1 MAPTILATTSKAASP
16 VVAPDISGACRPGA
30 SQPRLLPPQPPGYP
44 PPPHPSE
51 KRQLHF
57 RVASFNLGISQAMI
71 KEDPQVME
79 EHVQSVCGRI
89 VTGWNT
95 DLFFGCKVGGARGGF
110 KKTER
115 KVHDILRKSFNGNLD
130 GPFADK
136 YSVHECDNFIAV
148 FGFERDVS
156 VCLHGTPKK
165 CKFEADGDA
174 DAVIACFDLQPRGVS
189 EPEVHLVVGNLH
201 IDCGSIPGKK
211 QRIVQELR
219 DKLEKYSAPSRDIS
233 VVRLIVGDDNLSTEE
248 VQMALQ
254 QRKDA
259 DPLWTVTTSS
269 YELPGD
275 HMAVSGAIGIRCP
288 IKIGK
293 SFSKERF
300 MCLEEHDVVAVDFF
314 LSADPLFATDQSAE
328 DGTDADDLSSR
339 ADWDNSTQEETRESS
354 PESEGESGD
363 KDTRQSTAAA
373 HEEMQEFWTLH
384 YGTDCDQSVLE
395 VLNRLLF
402 MKRKRGAVTDASR
415 HGLAFASQEETWR
428 AIKRVLDRRQKY
440 LERIGINEV
449 NHHMNEEQKAEF
461 CKLEREVFHTSGEQ
475 KKRQASDRKTYK
487 NGLPQK
493 AGEKKT
499 E

>member
-1 MAPTILATTSKAASP
+1 
-16 VVAPDISGACRPGA
+16 
-30 SQPRLLPPQPPGYP
+30 
-44 PPPHPSE
+44 
-51 KRQLHF
+51 
-57 RVASFNLGISQAMI
+57 MI

-130 GPFADK
+130 GPFGDK

-165 CKFEADGDA
+165 CKFDADGAA
-174 DAVIACFDLQPRGVS
+174 DAVIACFELQPRGVS

-201 IDCGSIPGKK
+201 IDCGSMPGKK

-219 DKLEKYSAPSRDIS
+219 DELEKYSAPSRDIS
-233 VVRLIVGDDNLSTEE
+233 VVRLIVGDDNLSTDE

-300 MCLEEHDVVAVDFF
+300 MCLEEHDAVAVDFF
-314 LSADPLFATDQSAE
+314 LSAESLFATGQIAKDDTDGE
-328 DGTDADDLSSR
+328 DVCRSGDTSEADFENASD
-339 ADWDNSTQEETRESS
+339 EEMRESS
-354 PESEGESGD
+354 PEPEDESD
-363 KDTRQSTAAA
+363 DDDTLQSTAAA
-373 HEEMQEFWTLH
+373 HDEMQQFWNER
-384 YGTDCDQSVLE
+384 YGTNCDPTVVEQVG
-395 VLNRLLF
+395 RLLF
-402 MKRKRGAVTDASR
+402 LKRKRGAVTDASR
-415 HGLAFASQEETWR
+415 RGLAFASQEETWR

-440 LERIGINEV
+440 LKRIGINEV
-449 NHHMNEEQKAEF
+449 DHHMNEEQKAEF

-475 KKRQASDRKTYK
+475 KKRQALDRDTWRKMQ
-487 NGLPQK
+487 QK

>member
-1 MAPTILATTSKAASP
+1 MAPTILATTSKAGSP
-16 VVAPDISGACRPGA
+16 VVAPGSSGACRPGA
-30 SQPRLLPPQPPGYP
+30 SQPGLLLPQPPGYP
-44 PPPHPSE
+44 PPPHLSE

-89 VTGWNT
+89 VNGGNM
-95 DLFFGCKVGGARGGF
+95 DLFFGCKVGGAREGF
-110 KKTER
+110 QKTER
-115 KVHDILRKSFNGNLD
+115 NVHDILGKSFCGNLH
-130 GPFADK
+130 GPFGDK
-136 YSVHECDNFIAV
+136 YSVHACANFIAV
-148 FGFERDVS
+148 FGFDGDVS
-156 VCLHGTPKK
+156 VCSHGDPKK
-165 CKFEADGDA
+165 FTFDADGDV

-219 DKLEKYSAPSRDIS
+219 DKLEKYPAPRPDIS
-233 VVRLIVGDDNLSTEE
+233 VVRLIVGDDNLSTDE

-288 IKIGK
+288 IEIGK

-300 MCLEEHDVVAVDFF
+300 MCLEEHDVVAVNVL

-328 DGTDADDLSSR
+328 DGTDADDSSFR

-363 KDTRQSTAAA
+363 DDTLQSTAAA
-373 HEEMQEFWTLH
+373 HDEMRKFWTQR
-384 YGTDCDQSVLE
+384 YGTDCDQTVVE
-395 VLNRLLF
+395 QVGRLLF
-402 MKRKRGAVTDASR
+402 LKRKRGGSADAS
-415 HGLAFASQEETWR
+415 
-428 AIKRVLDRRQKY
+428 
-440 LERIGINEV
+440 
-449 NHHMNEEQKAEF
+449 
-461 CKLEREVFHTSGEQ
+461 
-475 KKRQASDRKTYK
+475 
-487 NGLPQK
+487 
-493 AGEKKT
+493 
-499 E
+499 

>member
-1 MAPTILATTSKAASP
+1 MCI
-16 VVAPDISGACRPGA
+16 
-30 SQPRLLPPQPPGYP
+30 
-44 PPPHPSE
+44 
-51 KRQLHF
+51 
-57 RVASFNLGISQAMI
+57 
-71 KEDPQVME
+71 
-79 EHVQSVCGRI
+79 
-89 VTGWNT
+89 
-95 DLFFGCKVGGARGGF
+95 
-110 KKTER
+110 
-115 KVHDILRKSFNGNLD
+115 
-130 GPFADK
+130 
-136 YSVHECDNFIAV
+136 
-148 FGFERDVS
+148 RDR
-156 VCLHGTPKK
+156 

-189 EPEVHLVVGNLH
+189 EPVVHLVVGNLH
-201 IDCGSIPGKK
+201 MVCGSIPGTR

-219 DKLEKYSAPSRDIS
+219 DELEKYSAPRPDIS
-233 VVRLIVGDDNLSTEE
+233 VVRLIVGDDNLSTDE

-254 QRKDA
+254 QRKDT

-314 LSADPLFATDQSAE
+314 LPADPLFATDQSAE
-328 DGTDADDLSSR
+328 DGTDADETSFS
-339 ADWDNSTQEETRESS
+339 ANWDNSTAETARESS

-363 KDTRQSTAAA
+363 KDTRESTAAA
-373 HEEMQEFWTLH
+373 HCEMQEFWTLH

-415 HGLAFASQEETWR
+415 LGLAFASQEETWR

-440 LERIGINEV
+440 LKSIGINEV
-449 NHHMNEEQKAEF
+449 DHHMNDEQKEEF
-461 CKLEREVFHTSGEQ
+461 CKLEREVFHTSGEK
-475 KKRQASDRKTYK
+475 KKRQASDRDTWRKMQ
-487 NGLPQK
+487 QK
-493 AGEKKT
+493 AGEKKQSQSKFVKQQKRKRWCRHLQRICGAKPIWEVIAFT
-499 E
+499 GRFDHELARKACLLYTSPSPRDRTRSRMPSSA